1 MNADQAY
8 QKGLEVMEHL
18 MGAAGRDRVV
28 NWFNEFDPDLARLVV
43 EHAFGKVW
51 TRPGLDTRSRSLI
64 TMATLAAL
72 NRGPQLRVHIRG
84 AQSGNSGEG
93 DCGIISSCGPICR
106 VAGDG
111 RGAYSRP
118 GDIRGAPARDEAIKK
133 WEKGSGLAII
143 QPLLSLA
150 FIISC

>member
-18 MGAAGRDRVV
+18 MGAAGRERVV

-84 AQSGNSGEG
+84 ALNLGIPEKEIVELLVHVGLYAGLPVMAEG
-93 DCGIISSCGPICR
+93 LT
-106 VAGDG
+106 A
-111 RGAYSRP
+111 
-118 GDIRGAPARDEAIKK
+118 AREIFDERQKTTK
-133 WEKGSGLAII
+133 
-143 QPLLSLA
+143 Q
-150 FIISC
+150 

>member
-84 AQSGNSGEG
+84 ALNLGIPEKEIVELLVHVGLYAGLPVMAEG
-93 DCGIISSCGPICR
+93 LT
-106 VAGDG
+106 A
-111 RGAYSRP
+111 
-118 GDIRGAPARDEAIKK
+118 AREIFEEHRQGTK
-133 WEKGSGLAII
+133 
-143 QPLLSLA
+143 Q
-150 FIISC
+150 